1 MKILYGLA
9 GLGLIASFLADVE
22 KSKEALKIAW
32 QTFIKILPL
41 LLITLSCVS
50 VVLFLLPSS
59 AIADYLGDSNM
70 GLGSFFA
77 AIIGSISL
85 LPGFITF
92 PLCGLLLKQGVS
104 YTVLAVFS
112 TTLMMVGLLTFPLE
126 SEYFGKKI
134 ALLRNI
140 SALLIALVV
149 SVVVGLLY
157 GEIII

>member
-70 GLGSFFA
+70 GLGSF
-77 AIIGSISL
+77 
-85 LPGFITF
+85 
-92 PLCGLLLKQGVS
+92 LLLS
-104 YTVLAVFS
+104 
-112 TTLMMVGLLTFPLE
+112 
-126 SEYFGKKI
+126 
-134 ALLRNI
+134 
-140 SALLIALVV
+140 
-149 SVVVGLLY
+149 SVVYHCCLVLLLFLY
-157 GEIII
+157 VDFC